1 MTTIGR
7 AAFYKAGPSVTISQ
21 LPSLLTSIGQ
31 NAFAFLSA
39 ITINEFG
46 SDESGKGLKT
56 IGQQAFYRSGE
67 NVTSVYFY
75 KSLAAEG
82 SNIDKSAFE
91 DFGELYG
98 SNIKIYVSGQ
108 ADNYPWFENDEAIAR
123 IGFENITKEEIQSLE

>member
-1 MTTIGR
+1 LALEALPSNLTTIGR

-56 IGQQAFYRSGE
+56 IG
-67 NVTSVYFY
+67 
-75 KSLAAEG
+75 
-82 SNIDKSAFE
+82 
-91 DFGELYG
+91 
-98 SNIKIYVSGQ
+98 
-108 ADNYPWFENDEAIAR
+108 
-123 IGFENITKEEIQSLE
+123 